1 MKVEPN
7 FGPNRPGDIRDS
19 NADISKAR
27 KNLGYDPSYDF
38 KTGIKLAIDWY
49 REVL

>member
-1 MKVEPN
+1 MKPA
-7 FGPNRPGDIRDS
+7 PRASDIRDS

-38 KTGIKLAIDWY
+38 KAGIMLAIEWY
-49 REVL
+49 KANL